1 MDYLL
6 PQKILQAVISEPWE
20 DILEFILKNVDLK
33 SIRKDLV
40 HFHDK
45 SLEISIGYNLS
56 DSEQDVYVKKIYI
69 KKPNIIHLSTV
80 DLPGIRYALTISIEQ
95 NHVSL
100 GWGNRQGFSLKDIPG
115 IKLQQL
121 GYDLDSV
128 VSFTTRYLDNV
139 SNNSYEF
146 DHFILYFKGFLSALA
161 CDFEMAKKMKEQRYF
176 SPSELA
182 ANYIKKNYYRQDL
195 SVSEISSFVGLTPN
209 YFVNVFKKEF
219 NMTVRQYIIQT
230 RLEASKSLLE
240 TQKYL
245 VRDVAKLTGWSNQYY
260 FSSCFKKQYKCSPGT
275 LL

>member
-1 MDYLL
+1 
-6 PQKILQAVISEPWE
+6 
-20 DILEFILKNVDLK
+20 
-33 SIRKDLV
+33 
-40 HFHDK
+40 
-45 SLEISIGYNLS
+45 
-56 DSEQDVYVKKIYI
+56 
-69 KKPNIIHLSTV
+69 
-80 DLPGIRYALTISIEQ
+80 
-95 NHVSL
+95 
-100 GWGNRQGFSLKDIPG
+100 
-115 IKLQQL
+115 
-121 GYDLDSV
+121 
-128 VSFTTRYLDNV
+128 
-139 SNNSYEF
+139 
-146 DHFILYFKGFLSALA
+146 
-161 CDFEMAKKMKEQRYF
+161 MKEQRYF

-260 FSSCFKKQYKCSPGT
+260 FSNCFQKYYKCSPGS